1 MTDKAPEVTSIL
13 KFISAEIIDSS
24 GSVYKLNNEEFISFE
39 SFYKRHSITIQ
50 GEIVIAEKADL
61 SSVVDLKT
69 SVLKIYIVDLYDKFL
84 FRTFKIINVQESYN
98 NRKQKVFLLKLRDEI
113 SYFLDNLYISKSFIG
128 SRVQAF
134 NEIMST
140 YKLNDLLTAT
150 KLKYEFEDDGITGNL
165 VLNKNL
171 SVLDFFEKEFKR
183 IGFSMYQNKLGL
195 HIKNKDNLLPSKLE
209 VIPDIFSQIATNQ
222 LYKNRIYELSTIP
235 AQKEEL
241 DKTPKQQSYYY
252 DIKNKQMISINDNI
266 DTIAGDIALNKV
278 SSDIQ
283 ETVGFK
289 AKFQNRMDAL
299 EQKND
304 IRERFLHL
312 SKSKIIVNGYIN
324 NDINK
329 IIEMEFLGNKA
340 SSITQIEGNVVSS
353 GKYIILSVIDKIIGD
368 KMLQLLEVGRSDSSI

>member
-113 SYFLDNLYISKSFIG
+113 SYFLDNLYISKSFTG

>member
-113 SYFLDNLYISKSFIG
+113 SYFLDNLYISKSFTG

-340 SSITQIEGNVVSS
+340 SAITQIEGNVVSS